1 MSSFLSFLSLRDE
14 EKSSSKPRTFIG
26 GGIHAVLHGIPA
38 VLSVLSLHVISNA
51 SEFSLGVVFLL
62 STVLSLMGF
71 LRVLRANDGKL
82 EGDITRALRNFL
94 SAGLIAAAF
103 VFLGQSDASNS
114 TLNRDS
120 LIAVIVLTCVGKFGD
135 VFANKEDVLRED
147 LQSSDKYF
155 LARQIVTYVLIVLS
169 TIALVVYKVIENT
182 DGMGSS
188 THQGLL
194 IGAFIVLGV
203 HLLLNPLN
211 MLYKC
216 YRPDTQ
222 MIPLTRNPLI
232 RHLTTSTGISFLAY
246 ALGYGVAR
254 DEKYVYLLSSL
265 IGYLLADA
273 TGRGMDVVAL

>member
-254 DEKYVYLLSSL
+254 DEKYTHLFSSL
-265 IGYLLADA
+265 CLYIIADV
-273 TGRGMDVVAL
+273 TGRGVDVVAL

>member
-1 MSSFLSFLSLRDE
+1 MPSFLSFLSLRDE
-14 EKSSSKPRTFIG
+14 EISSSRVRTLIG
-26 GGIHAVLHGIPA
+26 GVAHAVLHGVPA

-51 SEFSLGVVFLL
+51 SEFSLGVVLLL
-62 STVLSLMGF
+62 STVLSLMGV

-82 EGDITRALRNFL
+82 EGDITRSLRNLL
-94 SAGLIAAAF
+94 STGLLAAAF

-120 LIAVIVLTCVGKFGD
+120 LITVIVLTCLGKFGD

-147 LQSSDKYF
+147 LESRDKYF

-169 TIALVVYKVIENT
+169 TTALVVYKVIENT

-188 THQGLL
+188 AHQGYL

-216 YRPDTQ
+216 IRPDTQ

-246 ALGYGVAR
+246 ALGYGVAS